1 MSSSNKIPNV
11 VLYTAPYGLQGPQ
24 GIQGPVGPT
33 GPVTSVNGQ
42 TGAIT
47 NLAVTNN
54 SQSFSGLQNFT
65 TGISTPGI
73 TLTGSGV
80 TSYISST
87 GVLGT
92 SVFDIISDSSSTIA
106 SPNLI
111 FGDTTIFEVISPS
124 NVIRSR
130 DYRGGTYNINFNIN
144 RSSNTTSALFVNH
157 STGKNVR
164 LGYNIPV
171 GLTNYV
177 DLDVSSTGNLLI
189 TPSGG
194 TAQINGRI
202 QANNIVYTVNGQTG
216 TITGALLNYSASV
229 KEYGAIG
236 NGVANDTTS
245 IQNALNSGYKNI
257 YFPSGTYKV
266 NSTLTIPKDVSIFGD
281 GPSLSIIDGNAG
293 SCWGTQVPVLKNSVT
308 GITWSLLPN
317 LVSGI
322 SEGNRSLNFATA
334 HGLCVGDM
342 VWVTGNT
349 AWNLY
354 LFDYPPNKGEIRRI
368 GSIQGTTGAIIQGT
382 FYDNYSLSGLSL
394 YKVSNY
400 SNGNIKNLG
409 IVGQG
414 ISGSYDIGVE
424 LRYLKDTSIENVK
437 VTNCS
442 AEALNLGQ
450 CDNVYVNNCYAED
463 VGGSQYGLDYGLI
476 LYNCQNIFVNGGY
489 YTAARHATTM
499 GTVPTYLSGSGRY
512 YPSFGIVN
520 RNVTFNGISAFKT
533 TAPTDIVGAVDT
545 HLGSEYIKFV
555 NCFVDGGFNIA
566 GDKITIDGCQI
577 IGENTGLIYVG
588 YLKGTNLNIQNNYM
602 RTNNIPNINTTGV
615 FVNIGGQFESL
626 GFTTAQGGVIN
637 ISNNVMEY
645 ANENQTRTAGDS
657 DRRMWL
663 SLINRGYTGEDIDVN
678 IEGNVI
684 QAGKNY
690 PQGAAH
696 IGAGS
701 AAAGL
706 CQALFN
712 TINFSNNNCSNVG
725 GLVIHAGSNVIA
737 NSVIFQGN
745 KIFNSY
751 DGTALYCRPVKKS
764 VICKNNTIDG
774 TRTSGTN
781 QPVGGIES
789 AINIA
794 GQGSTLLG
802 WNGYI
807 ENVHV
812 SDNTVFN
819 GLQTANFSTST
830 RADIF
835 IAHTRRAVTHGN
847 IVGSD
852 TKSLNVSNNSNFLL
866 NENITGSSSGAISSI
881 TGFRG
886 TTQIGISNV
895 GFTANEIITGSLS
908 GKTATI
914 NGILSNHATNVIF
927 LFNNTGAGTTSWFGR
942 NVSISSEGLTFA
954 PGSGSGMAVVT
965 I

>member
-42 TGAIT
+42 TGVIT

-54 SQSFSGLQNFT
+54 SQNFTGLQNFLS
-65 TGISTPGI
+65 GISTNGI
-73 TLTGSGV
+73 TLIGAGT
-80 TSYISST
+80 TTYISSQQII
-87 GVLGT
+87 T
-92 SVFDIISDSSSTIA
+92 SNLFDISSINSLAVSSQSVIVGEATLLNVE
-106 SPNLI
+106 SPN
-111 FGDTTIFEVISPS
+111 
-124 NVIRSR
+124 NRIRAI

-144 RSSNTTSALFVNH
+144 RTSNTTSALFVNH

-164 LGYNIPV
+164 LGYNIPI

-202 QANNIVYTVNGQTG
+202 QANNIVYSVNGQTG
-216 TITGALLNYSASV
+216 SITGALINYSVSV
-229 KEYGAIG
+229 KEYGALG
-236 NGVANDTTS
+236 NGVANDTTA
-245 IQNALNSGYKNI
+245 IQNALNSGYQNI
-257 YFPSGTYKV
+257 YFPAGTYKV
-266 NSTLTIPKDVSIFGD
+266 NATLTIPKDISIFGD
-281 GPSLSIIDGNAG
+281 GPSLSMIDGRAG
-293 SCWGTQVPVLKNSVT
+293 SCWGTQIPVLKNSVS

-322 SEGNRSLNFATA
+322 SEGSRTLNFATP
-334 HGLCVGDM
+334 HGLSVGDM

-354 LFDYPPNKGEIRRI
+354 ITDYPPNKGEIRRI
-368 GSIQGTTGAIIQGT
+368 GLIDGTTGAVIQGT

-394 YKVSNY
+394 YKVLNY
-400 SNGNIKNLG
+400 SNGSVKNLG
-409 IVGQG
+409 IIGQG
-414 ISGSYDIGVE
+414 IAGSYDIGIE
-424 LRYLKDTSIENVK
+424 LRYLKDAAIENVK

-450 CDNVYVNNCYAED
+450 CDNVYVNNCYTED
-463 VGGSQYGLDYGLI
+463 VGGAQYGLDYGLTI
-476 LYNCQNIFVNGGY
+476 YNSQNILVNGGY
-489 YTAARHATTM
+489 YTAARHAITM

-512 YPSFGIVN
+512 YPSLGIVN
-520 RNVTFNGISAFKT
+520 RNITFNGMSALRI
-533 TAPTDIVGAVDT
+533 TDSSNIIGAVDT
-545 HLGSEYIKFV
+545 HLGAEYIKFV
-555 NCFVDGGFNIA
+555 NCFVDGGFNIS

-588 YLKGTNLNIQNNYM
+588 FLKGTNLNIQNNYM
-602 RTNNIPNINTTGV
+602 RTSNIPNTNTTGV
-615 FVNIGGQFESL
+615 FVNIGGQFDSL
-626 GFTTAQGGVIN
+626 GFTTAQGGIIN

-645 ANENQTRTAGDS
+645 ANENQTRTAGDT

-663 SLINRGYTGEDIDVN
+663 SLINRGYAGEDIDVI

-701 AAAGL
+701 SAAGI

-712 TINFSNNNCSNVG
+712 TINFSNNTCSNVG
-725 GLVIHAGSNVIA
+725 GIVIHSGSNILA

-751 DGTALYCRPVKKS
+751 DGSALYCRPVKKS
-764 VICKNNTIDG
+764 VICKNNNIDG
-774 TRTSGTN
+774 TRTSGTQ
-781 QPVGGIES
+781 QPAGGAES
-789 AINIA
+789 AIVVS
-794 GQGSTLLG
+794 GQGATLLG

-807 ENVHV
+807 DNVHV
-812 SDNTVFN
+812 SDNTIFN
-819 GLQTANFSTST
+819 GLQTANLSTSV
-830 RADIF
+830 RSDIF
-835 IAHTRRAVTHGN
+835 IGQSRRVVTHGN
-847 IVGSD
+847 VTGSD
-852 TKSLNVSNNSNFLL
+852 TKCLSVSTNSGFLL
-866 NENITGSSSGAISSI
+866 NENITGFSSGIVSSI

-886 TTQIGISNV
+886 TTQIGINTI

-908 GKTATI
+908 GKTATV
-914 NGILSNHATNVIF
+914 NSILSNHSTNVIF
-927 LFNNTGAGTTSWFGR
+927 VFNNTGAGTTSWFGR

-954 PGSGSGMAVVT
+954 SGSGSGMAVVA

>member
-54 SQSFSGLQNFT
+54 SQSFTGLQNFLS
-65 TGISTPGI
+65 GISTNGI
-73 TLTGSGV
+73 TLIGAGTTTYINSQQII
-80 TSYISST
+80 TSNLFDISSINSIA
-87 GVLGT
+87 LASQ
-92 SVFDIISDSSSTIA
+92 SVAIGEATILDVE
-106 SPNLI
+106 SPN
-111 FGDTTIFEVISPS
+111 
-124 NVIRSR
+124 NRIRAV

-144 RSSNTTSALFVNH
+144 RTSNTTSALFVNH

-202 QANNIVYTVNGQTG
+202 QANNIVYSVNGQTG
-216 TITGALLNYSASV
+216 SITGALINYSVSV
-229 KEYGAIG
+229 KEYGALG
-236 NGVANDTTS
+236 NGVANDTTA
-245 IQNALNSGYKNI
+245 IQNALNSGYQNI
-257 YFPSGTYKV
+257 YFPAGTYKV
-266 NSTLTIPKDVSIFGD
+266 NATLTIPKDISIFGD
-281 GPSLSIIDGNAG
+281 GPSLSMIDGRAG
-293 SCWGTQVPVLKNSVT
+293 SCWGTQIPVLKNSVS

-322 SEGNRSLNFATA
+322 SEGSRTLNFATP
-334 HGLCVGDM
+334 HGLSVGDM

-354 LFDYPPNKGEIRRI
+354 ITDFPPNKGEIRRI
-368 GSIQGTTGAIIQGT
+368 GLIEGTTGTVIQGT

-394 YKVSNY
+394 YKVLNY
-400 SNGNIKNLG
+400 SNGSVKNLG
-409 IVGQG
+409 IIGQG
-414 ISGSYDIGVE
+414 IAGSYDIGIE
-424 LRYLKDTSIENVK
+424 LRYLKDAAIENVK

-450 CDNVYVNNCYAED
+450 CDNVYVNNCYTED
-463 VGGSQYGLDYGLI
+463 VGGAQYGLDYGLTI
-476 LYNCQNIFVNGGY
+476 YNSQNILVNGGY

-512 YPSFGIVN
+512 YPSLGIVN
-520 RNVTFNGISAFKT
+520 RNITFNGMSALRI
-533 TAPTDIVGAVDT
+533 TDSSNIIGAVDT
-545 HLGSEYIKFV
+545 HLGAEYIKFV
-555 NCFVDGGFNIA
+555 NCFVDGGFNIS

-588 YLKGTNLNIQNNYM
+588 FLKGTNLNIQNNYM
-602 RTNNIPNINTTGV
+602 RTSNIPNTNTTGV
-615 FVNIGGQFESL
+615 FVNIGGQFDSL
-626 GFTTAQGGVIN
+626 GFTTAQGGIIN

-645 ANENQTRTAGDS
+645 ANENQTRTAGDT

-663 SLINRGYTGEDIDVN
+663 SLINRGYAGEDIDVI

-701 AAAGL
+701 AAAGI

-712 TINFSNNNCSNVG
+712 TINFSNNTCSNVG
-725 GLVIHAGSNVIA
+725 GIVIHSGSNILA

-751 DGTALYCRPVKKS
+751 DGSALYCRPVKKS
-764 VICKNNTIDG
+764 VICKNNNIDG
-774 TRTSGTN
+774 TRTSGTQ
-781 QPVGGIES
+781 QPAGGVES
-789 AINIA
+789 AIVVS
-794 GQGSTLLG
+794 GQGATLLG

-807 ENVHV
+807 DNVHV
-812 SDNTVFN
+812 SDNTIFN
-819 GLQTANFSTST
+819 GLQTANLSTGVRS
-830 RADIF
+830 DIF
-835 IAHTRRAVTHGN
+835 IGQSKRVVTHGN
-847 IVGSD
+847 VTGSD
-852 TKSLNVSNNSNFLL
+852 TKCLSVSTNSGFLL
-866 NENITGSSSGAISSI
+866 NENITGFSSGIVSSI

-886 TTQIGISNV
+886 TTQIGINTI
-895 GFTANEIITGSLS
+895 GFTANEIITGALS
-908 GKTATI
+908 GKTATV
-914 NGILSNHATNVIF
+914 NSILSNHSTNVIF

-954 PGSGSGMAVVT
+954 SGSGSGMAVVA